1 MEKKPKKL
9 PWDLGRLFLVLF
21 VLVTGVVFIFLDK
34 HEEDFNVR
42 CSAETQACLVDENIE
57 EYLYAPYHGGRVV
70 TRYNTHLTY
79 VVDFGSVSYSIKL
92 SMPGKKVAPITLP
105 VKYNPDDVSEFMYCT
120 EELNYVV
127 GDDEWVYYTGE

>member
-1 MEKKPKKL
+1 MNTKPKKL
-9 PWDLGRLFLVLF
+9 PWDLGSLFLVLF
-21 VLVTGVVFIFLDK
+21 IIITGIVFMLLEKD
-34 HEEDFNVR
+34 EENFNAR

-79 VVDFGSVSYSIKL
+79 VVDFGLVSYSIKL
-92 SMPGKKVAPITLP
+92 SMPGKKVAPLTLP

-120 EELNYVV
+120 EELNYIV
-127 GDDEWVYYTGE
+127 GDNEWVYYTGE